1 MSGLLH
7 RLVWRMKGVKV
18 YALIGRSGTGKSFRA
33 KLVSQEFGLELII
46 DDGLLIK
53 DQKILAGRSAKK
65 ERAYLSAI
73 KTALFDDMRHRREV
87 LEALEEQKF
96 KKVLILGT
104 SEKMACHIA
113 RRIGLPQPFKI
124 LKIEDIATEEEI
136 EKAINARN
144 IFGKHVI
151 PVPAIEVARNYPHIL
166 YESVKV
172 FLKRGRFMFSNKSR
186 EFEKS
191 VVRPEFG
198 LKGRISISEAALT
211 QMVLH
216 CADEF
221 DPTLAIKKVT
231 VRTGVSGYI
240 ISIYLDVQFGA
251 QLSGSLHDFH
261 EYVIENIE
269 RYTGIMI
276 EKVDVQVN
284 HVSTTRIQTGDGSKK
299 KIN

>member
-1 MSGLLH
+1 M
-7 RLVWRMKGVKV
+7 RGVKV

-33 KLVSQEFGLELII
+33 KLVSQKYGLDLII

-87 LEALEEQKF
+87 TESLDEQKF
-96 KKVLILGT
+96 KRVLIIGT
-104 SEKMACHIA
+104 SEKMVRRIA
-113 RRIGLPQPFKI
+113 NRIGLPQPFKI
-124 LKIEDIATEEEI
+124 LRIEEIATEEEI

-144 IFGKHVI
+144 ISGKHVI

-166 YESVKV
+166 YETVKV
-172 FLKRGRFMFSNKSR
+172 FFKRGRFMFSHKPR
-186 EFEKS
+186 EYEKS

-221 DPTLAIKKVT
+221 DPTLVIKKVA
-231 VRTGVSGYI
+231 VRTSTGGYI
-240 ISIYLDVQFGA
+240 IGIYLDVRFGS
-251 QLSGSLHDFH
+251 QLSGSLHDFQ

-276 EKVDVQVN
+276 EKVDIQVG
-284 HVSTTRIQTGDGSKK
+284 HVSVTEPPPDVPGVRK
-299 KIN
+299 N